1 MNFLLEINSDDLMI
15 YILLAIGAVLA
26 IAFYIRSRKSA
37 ENNVSSDDSNNNLNL
52 VEETS
57 QPDQDEEIIAV
68 IAAAIAMAESE
79 NSGLKFKVVSFRR
92 I

>member
-37 ENNVSSDDSNNNLNL
+37 KNDVSNEDANNNHNL

-57 QPDQDEEIIAV
+57 NSDQDEEIIAV

-79 NSGLKFKVVSFRR
+79 NSGLKFRVVSFRR